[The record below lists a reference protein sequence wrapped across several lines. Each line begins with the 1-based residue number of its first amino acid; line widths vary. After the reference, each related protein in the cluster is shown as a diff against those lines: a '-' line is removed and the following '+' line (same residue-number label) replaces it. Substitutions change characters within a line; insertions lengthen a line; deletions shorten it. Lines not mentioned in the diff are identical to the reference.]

1 MILLPAIFV
10 LGDTRVYVGV
20 MNSDNVTANV
30 EVSIDKQFCI
40 QVILE
45 ILYINP
51 DDYYVWFWRDFDDM

>member
-51 DDYYVWFWRDFDDM
+51 DDYYV